1 MFFARSIRHRYRAR
15 AVHGVRHREAVRGNV
30 EVCSEV
36 GRGTSFKIYL
46 PRSEERAQRPT
57 PRCVSAPPPNGQAT
71 VLLVDDDSHVWTAGR
86 RALERAGCRVLAATT
101 GRDGLRVAEGHP
113 QT

>member
-1 MFFARSIRHRYRAR
+1 
-15 AVHGVRHREAVRGNV
+15 V

-71 VLLVDDDSHVWTAGR
+71 VLLVDDDPHVST
-86 RALERAGCRVLAATT
+86 AGCRVLAATT